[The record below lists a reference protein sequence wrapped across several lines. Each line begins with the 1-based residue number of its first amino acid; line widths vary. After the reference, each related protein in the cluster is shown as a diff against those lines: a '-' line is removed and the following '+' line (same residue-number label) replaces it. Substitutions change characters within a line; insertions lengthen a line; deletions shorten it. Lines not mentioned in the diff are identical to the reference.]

1 MFSKEDLQHAENLA
15 KLLQKAEF
23 NGLKVQE
30 LIIAAHT
37 FAWFGGVLKKIQNQV
52 EAQEAA
58 ASKPPSISSE
68 SSSPIKSPSQK
79 KSKKA

>member
-23 NGLKVQE
+23 NNLKVQE

-37 FAWFGGVLKKIQNQV
+37 FAWFGGVLKKIQSQV
-52 EAQEAA
+52 EQSEAA
-58 ASKPPSISSE
+58 KEAATKPLSVSESKPPI
-68 SSSPIKSPSQK
+68 K
-79 KSKKA
+79 KSQNKNK